1 MPQEFSAR
9 RRKRRSRRPRSPKQL
24 NRPIQISPAFN
35 HTRLPAPI
43 ISNTREQ
50 CTGKV
55 TLAGRG
61 FQGTSKRR
69 RLKAGCALQR
79 RRRGL
84 LVELPPSRSR
94 KLRQERHMPKM
105 SLLTELWKV
114 GLRGLQRC
122 HAYGVAG
129 KPPMPQ
135 GFLGTMHHP
144 WWLVSPAEP
153 FPEGKAPLERRPTR
167 LTFSVKNSPYSLRIG
182 GQTLRNNKEF
192 TVARWCRRTTGSWSC
207 KSQ

>member
-1 MPQEFSAR
+1 MCRHNPAQSWRISNFGYVCPGGIRPGGRQEG
-9 RRKRRSRRPRSPKQL
+9 P
-24 NRPIQISPAFN
+24 
-35 HTRLPAPI
+35 PI

-55 TLAGRG
+55 TLVGRG
-61 FQGTSKRR
+61 FQGTSNRR

-79 RRRGL
+79 HRRGL
-84 LVELPPSRSR
+84 FVELPPSRSR

-105 SLLTELWKV
+105 SLLTELWIV

-122 HAYGVAG
+122 HAYGVSG
-129 KPPMPQ
+129 KPPMHQ

-153 FPEGKAPLERRPTR
+153 FPEGKAPLERRPTC
-167 LTFSVKNSPYSLRIG
+167 LPF
-182 GQTLRNNKEF
+182 
-192 TVARWCRRTTGSWSC
+192 W
-207 KSQ
+207 